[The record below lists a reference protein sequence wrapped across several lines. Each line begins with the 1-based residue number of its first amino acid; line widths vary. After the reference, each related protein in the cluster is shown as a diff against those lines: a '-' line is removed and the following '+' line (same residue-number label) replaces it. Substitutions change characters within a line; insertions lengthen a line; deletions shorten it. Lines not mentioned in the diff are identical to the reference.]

1 MDNLQSTI
9 ERIEEMEQLLD
20 EIAAINENYPER
32 IAKDPEIHG
41 KIQILENYL
50 GSGQWMHDFECD
62 ERGELPVDLKR
73 GVLSEDALYNL
84 LTEVKEE
91 KGHLKEEVIIEKM

>member
-20 EIAAINENYPER
+20 EIAAIDESYPEE
-32 IAKDPEIHG
+32 IAKDPEIQE
-41 KIQILENYL
+41 KIRVLENYL
-50 GSGQWMHDFECD
+50 SSGQWMQDFECD

-84 LTEVKEE
+84 LEDVKGGFLE
-91 KGHLKEEVIIEKM
+91 